1 MLCHLATRFSA
12 VMFHNAPAVDAP
24 PAASQ
29 ALVSISARIASS
41 ASPVDPIVFM
51 AAPVLTSGR
60 YTDIYLTV

>member
-1 MLCHLATRFSA
+1 
-12 VMFHNAPAVDAP
+12 MFLNAPAVDAP